1 MFDLGVFR
9 GHSFDVPVIAVG
21 NLRVGGTGKT
31 PAIIALLAMVPSKFH
46 LAVLS
51 RGYGRSTNGWFEV
64 ATDSEADQTGD
75 EPVLIKQSH
84 PDADVAVMENRVK
97 GIERLLGKDPKPE
110 VVLLD
115 DAMQHRWVKPGHLI
129 LLTAYHQ
136 RYSSDYL
143 LPMGRLREHRSAAA
157 RADTILV
164 TKCPLGLS
172 PSERRMI
179 KDELG
184 PKEHQEVCFSYEE
197 YPGLVELSTGN
208 QVEWKTFTA
217 DQALLVTGIADPSTL
232 LLFLEDKVQSLEHI
246 AFRDHQDFTESDME
260 RILSQFRMMQGET
273 TLVLTTEKD
282 AQRIAKWMQNEK
294 FASLPVYVVLH
305 RMQWFEKDREIIEK
319 RLNGFIKAYSGNDSL
334 H

>member
-1 MFDLGVFR
+1 M
-9 GHSFDVPVIAVG
+9 
-21 NLRVGGTGKT
+21 
-31 PAIIALLAMVPSKFH
+31 LL
-46 LAVLS
+46 
-51 RGYGRSTNGWFEV
+51 
-64 ATDSEADQTGD
+64 
-75 EPVLIKQSH
+75 
-84 PDADVAVMENRVK
+84 
-97 GIERLLGKDPKPE
+97 KDPKPDII
-110 VVLLD
+110 LLD

-136 RYSSDYL
+136 RYSSDFL

-157 RADTILV
+157 RADTIVV
-164 TKCPLGLS
+164 TKCPFDLS

-184 PKEHQEVCFSYEE
+184 PKEHQEVCFSYED

-208 QVEWKTFTA
+208 QVDWKTFTA

-232 LLFLEDKVQSLEHI
+232 LSFLENKVEQLDHI
-246 AFRDHQDFTESDME
+246 AFRDHQDFTASDME
-260 RILSQFRMMQGET
+260 RILSQFSMMKGET

-282 AQRIAKWMQNEK
+282 AQRIVKWMQNEK
-294 FASLPVYVVLH
+294 FASLPVYVILH
-305 RMQWFEKDREIIEK
+305 RMQWFDKDREIIEN